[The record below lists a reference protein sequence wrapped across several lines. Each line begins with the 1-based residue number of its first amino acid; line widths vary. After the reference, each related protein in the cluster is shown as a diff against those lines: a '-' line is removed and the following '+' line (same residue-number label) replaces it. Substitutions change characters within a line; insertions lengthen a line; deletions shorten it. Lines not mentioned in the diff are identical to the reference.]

1 MNDNLLEA
9 RLGAALRA
17 KAWTISAAESCS
29 GGLLLHRLTNIP
41 GSSGYVQGGVIAY
54 ADAVKERLL
63 GVQRASLIE
72 HGAVSE
78 AVAHQMALGALDLF
92 ATEVAISITG
102 IAGPGGA
109 TPNKPVGLTFIGIA
123 IRSPGGP
130 PTVHVDY
137 DIYPGDRTRVKQLS
151 TDRALALTLE
161 LLETAPR

>member
-1 MNDNLLEA
+1 MNDTVLEA

-17 KAWTISAAESCS
+17 KVWTISAAESCT

-63 GVQRASLIE
+63 GVRRASLIE

-78 AVAHQMALGALDLF
+78 AVAREMALGALDLF

-109 TPNKPVGLTFIGIA
+109 TPTKPVGLTFIGIA
-123 IRSPGGP
+123 IRSAGGP
-130 PTVHVDY
+130 PTVHIHH
-137 DIYPGDRTRVKQLS
+137 DIYPGDRSRVKQLS
-151 TDRALALTLE
+151 TDRALALALA
-161 LLETAPR
+161 LVDAAP

>member
-1 MNDNLLEA
+1 MNDTLLEA

-17 KAWTISAAESCS
+17 KAWTISAAESCT

-78 AVAHQMALGALDLF
+78 VVAREMALGVLNLF

-109 TPNKPVGLTFIGIA
+109 TPTKPVGLTFIGIA
-123 IRSPGGP
+123 IRGAVGAPA
-130 PTVHVDY
+130 VHIDH
-137 DIYPGDRTRVKQLS
+137 DIYPGDRGRVKQLS
-151 TDRALALTLE
+151 TDRALALALE
-161 LLETAPR
+161 LLEAAP